1 MELDEKSLEWIK
13 LIEKEIE
20 INEEDEEENKKYKIL
35 RKNLT
40 LIEEFLENYF
50 KKLNSEVIIKNS
62 YYNNKKII
70 VKFNENIRFIFC
82 TNDKII
88 DITEEYVKN
97 SKKWV
102 LEFDYNNSTYVSKK
116 YNLDDITNYFL
127 KNEEK
132 FYREDLK
139 EPDENL
145 EEYVE
150 IKTLKYDK
158 NSTNTSSD
166 IPLKIKNIY
175 IIKNKKNISG
185 YYCVRICKYKKTY
198 TKIFPYTS
206 EGLNDAIYF
215 KNECLKEIEKYKGKK

>member
-13 LIEKEIE
+13 LIEKEHE
-20 INEEDEEENKKYKIL
+20 IDEEDLEENTKYKIL

-50 KKLNSEVIIKNS
+50 KKLNSEIIIKNS

-102 LEFDYNNSTYVSKK
+102 LEFDYNTSTYVSKK
-116 YNLDDITNYFL
+116 YNLNDITNYFL

-139 EPDENL
+139 EPDEKF

-150 IKTLKYDK
+150 IK
-158 NSTNTSSD
+158 STKSDNTSESIPE

-175 IIKNKKNISG
+175 IIKNKQNLPS
-185 YYCVRICKYKKTY
+185 YYCVRICKHKKTY
-198 TKIFPYTS
+198 TNLFPYTS
-206 EGLNDAIYF
+206 EGLNNAIYF
-215 KNECLKEIEKYKGKK
+215 KNESLKEIEKYKGKKQ